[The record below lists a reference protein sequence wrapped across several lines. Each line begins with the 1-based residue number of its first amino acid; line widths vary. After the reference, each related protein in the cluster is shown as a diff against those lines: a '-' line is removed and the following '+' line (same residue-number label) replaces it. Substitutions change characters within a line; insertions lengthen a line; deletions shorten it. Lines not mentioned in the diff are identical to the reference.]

1 MRISDWSS
9 DVCSSDL
16 VRTIDA
22 QGTPVTP
29 GLVNGATQ
37 IGLVE
42 ISGSDDTVDTASR
55 DERNAGDDV
64 SRALNGNST
73 LVSLARADGITRAL
87 VYPSP
92 SRHAPFSGEPA
103 FARLRD
109 GVDILDVAN
118 VGVYAVIGGG
128 AWDRLGSRAVQ
139 WSALRHALEAA
150 RRGMDDGDAGRK
162 GKKGHGDGPPGGGRQ
177 ERTRAVEGKRGEDGV

>member
-1 MRISDWSS
+1 MFVSVAIRNIVVYLICLFFFSS
-9 DVCSSDL
+9 RRRHTRCAL
-16 VRTIDA
+16 VTGV
-22 QGTPVTP
+22 QTC
-29 GLVNGATQ
+29 
-37 IGLVE
+37 
-42 ISGSDDTVDTASR
+42 
-55 DERNAGDDV
+55 
-64 SRALNGNST
+64 ALP
-73 LVSLARADGITRAL
+73 IFTRAL

-139 WSALRHALEAA
+139 WSALRHALEEA

-177 ERTRAVEGKRGEDGV
+177 AGAELIRGVLAGEVPLAVPTPRESGIRQAWEERRVGKGWGG

>member
-16 VRTIDA
+16 A
-22 QGTPVTP
+22 
-29 GLVNGATQ
+29 
-37 IGLVE
+37 
-42 ISGSDDTVDTASR
+42 DTVDTASR
-55 DERNAGDDV
+55 DEGNPGHDV

-73 LVSLARADGITRAL
+73 LVGLARADGITRAL

-92 SRHAPFSGEPA
+92 SAHAPFSGEPA

-118 VGVYAVIGGG
+118 AGVDAVIGGG
-128 AWDRLGSRAVQ
+128 AGGSDGTT
-139 WSALRHALEAA
+139 SALQSL
-150 RRGMDDGDAGRK
+150 M
-162 GKKGHGDGPPGGGRQ
+162 
-177 ERTRAVEGKRGEDGV
+177 RTSYA

>member
-16 VRTIDA
+16 A
-22 QGTPVTP
+22 
-29 GLVNGATQ
+29 
-37 IGLVE
+37 
-42 ISGSDDTVDTASR
+42 DTVDTASR
-55 DERNAGDDV
+55 DEGNPGHDV

-73 LVSLARADGITRAL
+73 LVGLARADGITRAL

-92 SRHAPFSGEPA
+92 SAHAPFSGEPA

-139 WSALRHALEAA
+139 WSALRSALEAA
-150 RRGMDDGDAGRK
+150 EIGRA
-162 GKKGHGDGPPGGGRQ
+162 H
-177 ERTRAVEGKRGEDGV
+177 V

>member
-16 VRTIDA
+16 
-22 QGTPVTP
+22 
-29 GLVNGATQ
+29 
-37 IGLVE
+37 
-42 ISGSDDTVDTASR
+42 
-55 DERNAGDDV
+55 NAGDDV

-118 VGVYAVIGGG
+118 VRVYAVIGGG

-139 WSALRHALEAA
+139 WSALRHRSEEHTSELQSLM
-150 RRGMDDGDAGRK
+150 RSSY
-162 GKKGHGDGPPGGGRQ
+162 
-177 ERTRAVEGKRGEDGV
+177 AV